1 MVRLIVLMEKFRNEY
16 PHYSPYPHNGDM
28 GIFNL
33 SGKLVERPA
42 HAGLNRIGKAVF
54 VIPPLCS
61 QKHSPKG
68 KTSSLK
74 KISTPRYASAC
85 IFSAALVAT
94 ASTLIPALR

>member
-1 MVRLIVLMEKFRNEY
+1 MGIW
-16 PHYSPYPHNGDM
+16 

-33 SGKLVERPA
+33 SGKVVDDPA

-74 KISTPRYASAC
+74 KISRLRYASAC

>member
-1 MVRLIVLMEKFRNEY
+1 LLINLII
-16 PHYSPYPHNGDM
+16 PHIPKMGIW

-33 SGKLVERPA
+33 SGKVVDNPA

-61 QKHSPKG
+61 QKHTHKG

-74 KISTPRYASAC
+74 KISRLRYASAC

>member
-1 MVRLIVLMEKFRNEY
+1 MFHIPYMRDMEHFLLKRY
-16 PHYSPYPHNGDM
+16 
-28 GIFNL
+28 NL
-33 SGKLVERPA
+33 FERPA
-42 HAGLNRIGKAVF
+42 HAGLNRIGKVVF

-74 KISTPRYASAC
+74 KISKLRYASAS